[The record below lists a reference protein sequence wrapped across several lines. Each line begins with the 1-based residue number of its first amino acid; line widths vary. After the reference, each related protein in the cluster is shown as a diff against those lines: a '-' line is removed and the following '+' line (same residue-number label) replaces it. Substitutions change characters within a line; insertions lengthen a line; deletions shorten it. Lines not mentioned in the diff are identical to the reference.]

1 MTTQVDLSINGSVA
15 RILLRGEKGIQILS
29 AETRQRL
36 LAVVEEVAN
45 ADCSVVVF
53 AAEGRT
59 FIAGASIDE
68 LRTQDEQSALQDS
81 RFGQRLMSAIESL
94 PQTTVAAIH
103 GACAGGG
110 TELVLAC
117 DLRFAAEAAK
127 IGLPETSI
135 GVLPGWGGTVRATQ
149 LLGMAVARRLILTG
163 ELVSADEALR
173 VGLVDAVFPSERFTE
188 EVDAR
193 VAQMGKGRRP
203 AKAGTARG
211 RSGLTPSGISTQHAS
226 GHPDVPQHRLERTAL
241 IRRQGRQ
248 GCGVIAP
255 VGSRWRCMGLAR
267 SHRRR
272 RRERSIDSNRF

>member
-15 RILLRGEKGIQILS
+15 RVLLRGEKGIQILS

-36 LAVVEEVAN
+36 LAVVEEVAT

-53 AAEGRT
+53 AADGRT

-68 LRTQDEQSALQDS
+68 LRNQDEQSALQDS

-117 DLRFAAEAAK
+117 DLRFAAEGAK

-135 GVLPGWGGTVRATQ
+135 GVLPGWGGTVRAAQ

-163 ELVSADEALR
+163 ELISADEALR
-173 VGLVDAVFPSERFTE
+173 VGLVDAVFSSEKFAE
-188 EVDAR
+188 EVAAR
-193 VAQMGKGRRP
+193 VAQIL
-203 AKAGTARG
+203 TRG
-211 RSGLTPSGISTQHAS
+211 
-226 GHPDVPQHRLERTAL
+226 PQA
-241 IRRQGRQ
+241 
-248 GCGVIAP
+248 
-255 VGSRWRCMGLAR
+255 
-267 SHRRR
+267 RRR
-272 RRERSIDSNRF
+272 VKHLLRQQAADGVNLAAQFDAEARAFAECYRTGEPHEGMSAFLEKRPPRWTS

>member
-15 RILLRGEKGIQILS
+15 RILMRGVKGIQILS

-36 LAVVEEVAN
+36 LAVVEEVAKAN
-45 ADCSVVVF
+45 CSVVVF

-68 LRTQDEQSALQDS
+68 LRTQDERSALQDS

-117 DLRFAAEAAK
+117 DLRFAADGAK

-149 LLGMAVARRLILTG
+149 LLGAAVARRLILTG

-173 VGLVDAVFPSERFTE
+173 VGLVDAVFSSETFSE
-188 EVDAR
+188 EVQAR
-193 VAQMGKGRRP
+193 VAQIL
-203 AKAGTARG
+203 TRG
-211 RSGLTPSGISTQHAS
+211 
-226 GHPDVPQHRLERTAL
+226 PQA
-241 IRRQGRQ
+241 
-248 GCGVIAP
+248 
-255 VGSRWRCMGLAR
+255 
-267 SHRRR
+267 RRR
-272 RRERSIDSNRF
+272 VKHLLQHHAANGFDVAAQYDAEVRAFAECYRTGEPHEGMSAFLEKRPPKWTN

>member
-15 RILLRGEKGIQILS
+15 RVLLRGEKGIQILS

-36 LAVVEEVAN
+36 LSVVEEVAN

-68 LRTQDEQSALQDS
+68 LRTLNETSALQDS
-81 RFGQRLMSAIESL
+81 RSGQRLMSAIESL
-94 PQTTVAAIH
+94 PQTTIAAIH

-117 DLRFAAEAAK
+117 DLRFAAEGAK

-149 LLGMAVARRLILTG
+149 LLGTAVARRLILTG

-173 VGLVDAVFPSERFTE
+173 VGLVDAVFSSDKFVE
-188 EVDAR
+188 EVETR
-193 VAQMGKGRRP
+193 VAQILTRGPQARRRVKHLLQQHL
-203 AKAGTARG
+203 ADGANLAAQYDAEARAFAECYRTG
-211 RSGLTPSGISTQHAS
+211 EPYEGMSAF
-226 GHPDVPQHRLERTAL
+226 LEKR
-241 IRRQGRQ
+241 
-248 GCGVIAP
+248 P
-255 VGSRWRCMGLAR
+255 SRWM
-267 SHRRR
+267 
-272 RRERSIDSNRF
+272 N